1 MKRVVLILMLVMSLA
16 LSACSDNRAQ
26 ELFETAELEELQ
38 HNQDHAKQLYE
49 EIISKYPDSEYA
61 KNAEER
67 LSALQK

>member
-1 MKRVVLILMLVMSLA
+1 MKRVVLILTIFVSLV

-38 HNQDHAKQLYE
+38 HNQDHARQLYE
-49 EIISKYPDSEYA
+49 EIISKYPNSEYA

-67 LSALQK
+67 LAALQK

>member
-1 MKRVVLILMLVMSLA
+1 MKRVVLILTILVSLV

-38 HNQDHAKQLYE
+38 HNQDHARQLYE
-49 EIISKYPDSEYA
+49 EIISKYPNSEYA

-67 LSALQK
+67 LAALQK

>member
-1 MKRVVLILMLVMSLA
+1 MKRVVLILMVVMSLA
-16 LSACSDNRAQ
+16 LSGCSDNGAQ

-38 HNQDHAKQLYE
+38 NNQHHARQLYE
-49 EIISKYPDSEYA
+49 EIIRKYPDSEYA